1 MQTTREGLPPAE
13 FNGTREGLPSTE
25 FKGTGEGLSRS
36 FGSVAWWGAYAL
48 LHKEV
53 KRFRK
58 VSVQTVLAP
67 VISAVLFLVVFQ
79 QVLSGRIDLPGGISY
94 AAFLVPGLA
103 MMSLQQNAFAN
114 SSSSLTQSKVS
125 GNLVFL
131 LLSPLPAWGWFLGYV
146 GGGLV
151 RGVVVGLSVWIST
164 LPFVLTIPEHPLFTL
179 AILAVSAWL
188 MSALGLIAGLWAEKW
203 DQLSVFQSFIINP
216 FTFLAGVFFSVESLS
231 EPWRT
236 LAHFN
241 PFFYMIDGLRYGFFG
256 VSDASAWV
264 DLGVSLAFA
273 FVVSGLALALLGRGW
288 RIRH

>member
-1 MQTTREGLPPAE
+1 MPLQSVQGPAW
-13 FNGTREGLPSTE
+13 R
-25 FKGTGEGLSRS
+25 
-36 FGSVAWWGAYAL
+36 GALAL

-79 QVLSGRIDLPGGISY
+79 QVLRGRIDLPGGISY

-114 SSSSLTQSKVS
+114 SSSSITQSKVT

-146 GGGLV
+146 GGGCV
-151 RGVVVGLSVWIST
+151 RGLVVGLCVWLST
-164 LPFVLTIPEHPLFTL
+164 LPFVLTFPVHPGFTL
-179 AILAVSAWL
+179 LILMVSAWL

-216 FTFLAGVFFSVESLS
+216 LTFLAGVFFSVDALA

-241 PFFYMIDGLRYGFFG
+241 PFFFMIDGLRYGFFG
-256 VSDASAWV
+256 VSDAPALA
-264 DLGVSLAFA
+264 DLGVSLGF
-273 FVVSGLALALLGRGW
+273 ALLVSAVALELLRRGW

>member
-1 MQTTREGLPPAE
+1 MRSITTPHSESPQAAAAGGGPASPD
-13 FNGTREGLPSTE
+13 L
-25 FKGTGEGLSRS
+25 
-36 FGSVAWWGAYAL
+36 AWRGAFAL

-53 KRFRK
+53 RRFRK

-79 QVLSGRIDLPGGISY
+79 QVLSGRLDLPGGISY

-114 SSSSLTQSKVS
+114 ASSSLTQSKVT

-146 GGGLV
+146 GGGFV
-151 RGVVVGLSVWIST
+151 RGLVVGVCVWLST
-164 LPFVLTIPEHPLFTL
+164 LPFVITVPVHPAFTL
-179 AILAVSAWL
+179 LILAVSAWL
-188 MSALGLIAGLWAEKW
+188 MSSLGVIAGLWAEKW

-216 FTFLAGVFFSVESLS
+216 FTFLAGVFFSVDSLPD
-231 EPWRT
+231 PWRS
-236 LAHFN
+236 LAHLN

-256 VSDASAWV
+256 ASDAPAAV
-264 DLGVSLAFA
+264 DLGVSLGFA
-273 FVVSGLALALLGRGW
+273 LLVSALALVLLGRGW